1 MVQVLGALQ
10 NIEIDVTGGTNYDDL
25 VCLSTS
31 SINGTADSSSTQT
44 NCGVLTSVGFPQM
57 TLNFDAI
64 CKTDPTSNA
73 EISYN
78 ALLNAF
84 NNKTLVNVRVQNPT
98 VSGSSTGAAYYHQFK
113 GYVTSLTWNQSTTEF
128 ISFSGSIVSSGSID
142 IDPA

>member
-10 NIEIDVTGGTNYDDL
+10 NVEIDVTGGTSFDDL

-64 CKTDPTSNA
+64 CKTDPTAGS

-78 ALLNAF
+78 ALLQAF
-84 NNKTLVNVRVQNPT
+84 NAKTLVNVRVQNPT
-98 VSGSSTGAAYYHQFK
+98 VTGSSTGAAYYHQFK
-113 GYVTSLTWNQSTTEF
+113 GYITSLTWTQSTTEF
-128 ISFSGSIVSSGSID
+128 ISFSGTIVSSGEID
-142 IDPA
+142 VVA

>member
-10 NIEIDVTGGTNYDDL
+10 NVEIDVTGGTSFKDL

-64 CKTDPTSNA
+64 CKTDPDAGT

-78 ALLNAF
+78 SLLQAF
-84 NNKTLVNVRVQNPT
+84 NNKTLVNVLVQNPVVT
-98 VSGSSTGAAYYHQFK
+98 GSSAGAAYYHQFL
-113 GYVTSLTWNQSTTEF
+113 GYITSLTWTQSTTEF
-128 ISFSGSIVSSGSID
+128 ISFSGTIVSSGEID
-142 IDPA
+142 VVV

>member
-10 NIEIDVTGGTNYDDL
+10 NVEIDVTGGTSFDDL

-64 CKTDPTSNA
+64 CKTDPTAGS

-78 ALLNAF
+78 SLLQAF
-84 NNKTLVNVRVQNPT
+84 NAKTLVNVRVQNPVVT
-98 VSGSSTGAAYYHQFK
+98 GSSLGEAYYHQFK

-128 ISFSGSIVSSGSID
+128 ISFSGSIVSSGVID
-142 IDPA
+142 VTV